1 MRLALVCRLAALMC
15 ALSLGCPRATGA
27 EIGGKI
33 SNTLMITEDSQ
44 LVDDVDCA
52 VTGAA
57 CLVIAASHVTLDLN
71 GFTLTGQ
78 GNSQTGCGG
87 VSFAGEIGINVV
99 NQKDVLIQGPGLVQ
113 RFRNHGIQLNGGGN
127 HRIAEVTVSTNC
139 MTGIFLLGGTADNQI
154 DANVSVRN
162 GHMVNPCGGIC
173 LATGAIRNRIRR
185 NRVSGNGY
193 VAGGNNFGIGLVTAT
208 VTGNVFEE
216 NLAVGN
222 ANGLYLV
229 AGVVGN
235 IFRRNFLMGNPPVQV
250 AVDHAT
256 PAGYDVKNLA
266 EAGKN
271 LFEDNIC
278 LTSVNAPCPNI
289 STGATSL
296 LESQLQYLACGN
308 YPPAPSCRLNVHQ
321 WNYYLTNT
329 VNPAAEVLI
338 LGDNSQLITA
348 RQYVQA
354 RRDAGL
360 F

>member
-1 MRLALVCRLAALMC
+1 MGWRLATLVCALC
-15 ALSLGCPRATGA
+15 LYSGDSSGA
-27 EIGGKI
+27 EIGGRI
-33 SNTLMITEDSQ
+33 TSTLMVVEDSR
-44 LVDDVDCA
+44 LVDDVDCS
-52 VTGAA
+52 VTGVA

-78 GNSQTGCGG
+78 GNEQTGCGG

-99 NQKDVLIQGPGLVQ
+99 NQRGVVIQGPGLVQ

-127 HRIAEVTVSTNC
+127 HRITEVTVSTNC
-139 MTGIFLLGGTADNQI
+139 MTGIFLLGDTAENQI

-173 LATGAIRNRIRR
+173 LATGAARNRIRP

-208 VTGNVFEE
+208 VTGNLFED
-216 NLAVGN
+216 NLAFGN

-250 AVDHAT
+250 AVDHAA
-256 PAGYDVKNLA
+256 PAGYDIKNLA

-271 LFEDNIC
+271 LFDDNVC
-278 LTSVNAPCPNI
+278 LSSVNAPCPRI
-289 STGATSL
+289 STGTASL
-296 LESQLQYLACGN
+296 LESQLQFAACGN

-321 WNYYLTNT
+321 WNYYMTN
-329 VNPAAEVLI
+329 AISSSAEGLI
-338 LGDNSQLITA
+338 LGDNSQLMTA
-348 RQYVQA
+348 GQYVQA